1 MRLSSCVPRRVPP
14 ARAVGAVCAVPLLR
28 GRTSFSLP
36 ALLRAVE
43 RIFACPV
50 RFRGRAA
57 RPGNRMYTAGTATG
71 LYTADP
77 GSAGHTQCLGCP
89 LTGQSR
95 VAQPALVTLDS
106 LFAFARPA
114 PLRVAC
120 LSFGFVD
127 ADLPDSRCRR
137 CRQSVEPANTS
148 LLTARRLRPAGLRP
162 ASRRLSRRSSAPE
175 RTITFFPAPK
185 EREERRSFRCR
196 SPAQPST
203 AGRPS
208 ARPFPSSAAEPCRLG
223 PRDSPPFFCD
233 VTAPLG

>member
-1 MRLSSCVPRRVPP
+1 MIALSHDSCISPPWRGARAPRAPARPAASPRLRRAPRWRASFSPCRVATQGSGPDMRLSSCVPRRVPP

-57 RPGNRMYTAGTATG
+57 RPGNRLYTAGTTTC

-148 LLTARRLRPAGLRP
+148 LLTARRLRPACLRP
-162 ASRRLSRRSSAPE
+162 ASR
-175 RTITFFPAPK
+175 
-185 EREERRSFRCR
+185 
-196 SPAQPST
+196 ST
-203 AGRPS
+203 LI
-208 ARPFPSSAAEPCRLG
+208 F
-223 PRDSPPFFCD
+223 DSD
-233 VTAPLG
+233 